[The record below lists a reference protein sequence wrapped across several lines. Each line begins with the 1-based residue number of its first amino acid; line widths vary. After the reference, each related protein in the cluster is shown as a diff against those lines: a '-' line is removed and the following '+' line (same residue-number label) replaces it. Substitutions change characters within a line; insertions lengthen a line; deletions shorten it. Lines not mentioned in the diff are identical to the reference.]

1 MVQTIEHTGMKQR
14 QQSDSRT
21 RRIQHVLVT
30 VLVLNLAVAGA
41 KLGYGLFTNSLSM
54 TADGL
59 NSLMDGASNIVGL
72 VGIAVAARPP
82 DPNHPYGHRRF
93 ETLTSLGIAL
103 FMLLALAQILQQSW
117 SRWHSDV
124 VPDVT
129 SLSFLVMSA
138 TLIVNVFVTLWER
151 RAGQRLNS
159 SILLADARHT
169 LSDVFVTISVIG
181 GLVVVR
187 LGYAWADPLLALVV
201 AVVIAWGAWMIVRD
215 AALSLTDGAAVAAPD
230 VESAARS
237 VQGVEGV
244 HNVRTR
250 GGDGMVWVDLHIQVD
265 PDLRVDR
272 AHEIASNVAERVEH
286 EIGETAD
293 VTVHVEPA
301 DPSHLKPERGF
312 RPGS

>member
-1 MVQTIEHTGMKQR
+1 
-14 QQSDSRT
+14 
-21 RRIQHVLVT
+21 
-30 VLVLNLAVAGA
+30 
-41 KLGYGLFTNSLSM
+41 
-54 TADGL
+54 
-59 NSLMDGASNIVGL
+59 
-72 VGIAVAARPP
+72 
-82 DPNHPYGHRRF
+82 
-93 ETLTSLGIAL
+93 
-103 FMLLALAQILQQSW
+103 MLLALAQILQQSW
-117 SRWHSDV
+117 SRWQSDV

-129 SLSFLVMSA
+129 SLSFLVMGA
-138 TLIVNVFVTLWER
+138 TLIVNLVVTLWER

-181 GLVVVR
+181 GLIVVR

-201 AVVIAWGAWMIVRD
+201 AVVIAWGAWAIVRD
-215 AALSLTDGAAVAAPD
+215 AALSLTDEAAVAAPD

-244 HNVRTR
+244 HNIRTR

-286 EIGETAD
+286 EIGDTAD